1 MLPMVPEAVFSETP
15 RTGAAGTA
23 QPLRSQTRGTDQI
36 RWPPLGMTSLGW
48 GGYRIECGGS
58 AQGDQ
63 CPGVVAG

>member
-1 MLPMVPEAVFSETP
+1 MLPMVPEAVFSETLGLDP
-15 RTGAAGTA
+15 
-23 QPLRSQTRGTDQI
+23 GTDQI

-48 GGYRIECGGS
+48 GGYRIEGGGS

>member
-1 MLPMVPEAVFSETP
+1 MLPMVPEAVFSVRNP
-15 RTGAAGTA
+15 PDR
-23 QPLRSQTRGTDQI
+23 TRGTDQI
-36 RWPPLGMTSLGW
+36 RWPPLGMTSLGR